1 MTRKPLAGQFFVKI
15 ATLVSVAVLS
25 VLPSPAQSHN
35 VEIMVNGPWTFVAYA
50 NPNISNGDKRLY
62 LVAGWNK
69 YHFVNIS
76 TGTDARMS
84 TLMTSIGGGT
94 SINLICPGGPAD
106 KTSCLSSQK
115 QNLYLADFDSTQ
127 AGTYTLTEETEG
139 VYPEVS
145 SVSSQNIATVL
156 LNPTASRYAI
166 SLPWPNHIHTYSGD
180 FGPGVSEAKIQQ
192 NTDPDY
198 RTATAQFATWTV
210 LSYDVQPNSVNVKTY
225 NASDQS
231 AFSVKIS
238 TGDTDRSGAPLGST
252 PNPIKRY
259 GINISLMEAP
269 LCKNSLPSKALYY
282 PEDCPTD
289 KTFSVP
295 LDDQECDTLSSLSFA
310 QSAALW
316 NLPEHARF
324 PSEQDALGT
333 QGAWNYDYSCLASYG
348 GNLQNLE
355 VQEDKVVSFN
365 LEMVPRMA
373 DLAQRVATLK
383 RNLAVIEHQRHESGQ
398 EPGESL
404 APESVIKLF
413 NGISKD
419 LSAPESANLIPSENT
434 TRQNLADELYC
445 ACKAFTSGRGN
456 CQSFKSSSHEC
467 KAVRDV
473 TEPAK
478 HFITAATAYVTAND
492 KGSSDCHAAQ
502 ISINGAI
509 QPTP

>member
-1 MTRKPLAGQFFVKI
+1 MTRKPLAGQLFVRI
-15 ATLVSVAVLS
+15 TTLLFMAVLS
-25 VLPSPAQSHN
+25 VVPSPAQSHG

-69 YHFVNIS
+69 YHFVDIS
-76 TGTDARMS
+76 SGTDARMS
-84 TLMTSIGGGT
+84 TLMTSIAGGT

-106 KTSCLSSQK
+106 KTSCLSAQK
-115 QNLYLADFDSTQ
+115 QNLYLADFDSMQT
-127 AGTYTLTEETEG
+127 GTYTITEETED
-139 VYPEVS
+139 VYPEAS
-145 SVSSQNIATVL
+145 SISSPNITTVL

-180 FGPGVSEAKIQQ
+180 FGPGVSESKIEK
-192 NTDPDY
+192 NADPTSG
-198 RTATAQFATWTV
+198 TAAAQYATWTV
-210 LSYDVQPNSVNVKTY
+210 LSYDVQPNNVNVKTY
-225 NASDQS
+225 NASDQTP
-231 AFSVKIS
+231 FSVKIS

-259 GINISLMEAP
+259 GISISLVEAP
-269 LCKNSLPSKALYY
+269 LCKSSAPGKALYY
-282 PEDCPTD
+282 PEDCPAD

-333 QGAWNYDYSCLASYG
+333 QGQWNYDYNCLASYRS
-348 GNLQNLE
+348 NLQNLE
-355 VQEDKVVSFN
+355 AQEDKVVGFN
-365 LEMVPRMA
+365 LEMA
-373 DLAQRVATLK
+373 DLALRIAALK
-383 RNLAVIEHQRHESGQ
+383 RNLALIEHQRRESGQ
-398 EPGESL
+398 EQGKGL

-413 NGISKD
+413 DGISKD
-419 LSAPESANLIPSENT
+419 LTASESANLISSENA
-434 TRQNLADELYC
+434 TRLNLADELYC
-445 ACKAFTSGRGN
+445 ACKAFTLGKGN
-456 CQSFKSSSHEC
+456 CESFKSSHEC